1 MNRYFSLLS
10 RLKPECPSTAMPLP
24 LAGSSRAYTP
34 FYRTEAVATS
44 PEVSLSALAHDFY
57 PTLIQRS
64 SAISAPSRYGG
75 QDPGRFGKAARRQQA
90 DEWPQGRIDTPDKL
104 RPILR
109 SHQVGS
115 RHELR
120 RNPASSRGSGDHR
133 DLCFAT
139 IAHAGNRAAVR
150 APRMV
155 REHPHSVQ
163 AGGAVEFGRALR
175 ARAHGPDT
183 CHRDAS
189 VRRATSHASQPAG
202 PARRPRC
209 HAPSCRV

>member
-1 MNRYFSLLS
+1 
-10 RLKPECPSTAMPLP
+10 MPLP

-75 QDPGRFGKAARRQQA
+75 QDSGRFGKAARRQQA

-120 RNPASSRGSGDHR
+120 RNPASSRGLGDHR

-139 IAHAGNRAAVR
+139 IAHAGNRSAARRCARRGWCASTRTRFKPAEPSSSAEHSALEHTAPTPATGTLRFDVR
-150 APRMV
+150 RHMQVNQPV
-155 REHPHSVQ
+155 R
-163 AGGAVEFGRALR
+163 
-175 ARAHGPDT
+175 
-183 CHRDAS
+183 RDA
-189 VRRATSHASQPAG
+189 RGATRQAAEF
-202 PARRPRC
+202 
-209 HAPSCRV
+209 